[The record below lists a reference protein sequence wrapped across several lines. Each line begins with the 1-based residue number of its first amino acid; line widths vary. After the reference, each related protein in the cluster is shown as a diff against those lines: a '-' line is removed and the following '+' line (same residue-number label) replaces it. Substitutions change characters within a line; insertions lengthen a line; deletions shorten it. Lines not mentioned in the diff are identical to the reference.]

1 MTLALVVCLAL
12 LADQLSK
19 GLVRLFLPQ
28 GKVYHLL
35 GNFLVLRQARNPGA
49 AFGIL
54 PGAQWLFFTIAL
66 LAIAAMVVLY
76 LFWVRK
82 KAVFYHVGLGLIC
95 AGTLGNIIDRAVF
108 GKVIDFI
115 EFSFWPSF
123 NLADAAIVAG
133 VVIILYQLLREYGVE
148 RQSESQGD

>member
-1 MTLALVVCLAL
+1 MTFALVACLAL
-12 LADQLSK
+12 FADQLSK

-28 GKVYHLL
+28 GKVQQLI
-35 GNFLVLRQARNPGA
+35 GNLLVLRQARNSGA

-54 PGAQWLFFTIAL
+54 PGASWLFLTIAV
-66 LAIAAMVVLY
+66 LAIAAIIALY
-76 LFWVRK
+76 VFWVRG
-82 KAVFYHVGLGLIC
+82 KAVLYHVGLGLIC
-95 AGTLGNIIDRAVF
+95 AGALGNIIDRAVF

-133 VVIILYQLLREYGVE
+133 VVIILYQLFREYGRE
-148 RQSESQGD
+148 RQSESQGE

>member
-1 MTLALVVCLAL
+1 MTLALVTCLAL

-28 GKVYHLL
+28 GKVQHLL

-54 PGAQWLFFTIAL
+54 PGAQWLFVTISA
-66 LAIAAMVVLY
+66 LAIAAIIAVY
-76 LFWVRK
+76 LLWVRK
-82 KAVFYHVGLGLIC
+82 KAVLYHVGLGLIC
-95 AGTLGNIIDRAVF
+95 AGAIGNIIDRAVF

-133 VVIILYQLLREYGVE
+133 VVIILYQLVRDYGLE
-148 RQSESQGD
+148 RQSESQGG